1 MKKNML
7 RAVTARRMLPLVLLA
22 GILGPAGGLAA
33 EVVEV
38 AEAAGAVRPPA
49 AGESPPGDLAFKKA
63 TPGVTPFISFAK
75 FAGGASIAR
84 TASVSYK
91 IAPAPGAQAKAV
103 KVRYAMSWLQAH
115 GRVLKD
121 GSLVLPVFGL
131 YANRVND
138 VAVTFVFDDGTKQDL
153 PIQIATAPYTDP
165 HGLYDHPQIVQPLDP
180 GVALAY
186 SYIYIKASKS
196 TPVILD
202 TDARIRWVATGIDD
216 SFSSAF
222 LDNGFTIGS
231 HDGPIV
237 YRLELDGTRTKAR
250 IESPTIEHFQ
260 HNITPGR
267 EARLGGVDTLI
278 DGVENIQS
286 TVIEVADDGTLLRT
300 WDFAQILG
308 DYMRAHGDDPSGFVR
323 PGDNWLHI
331 NSQIY
336 DPSDDTLVISSREQF
351 VLKIGYDSRDIV
363 WILGDPTKYW
373 NTFPSLRAKGLAI
386 GPKGAYVP
394 IGQHDIKFD
403 PQGDLLMFNNGMPTM
418 NLPPGAPPGQSR
430 KFSVVSAYRIDATQ
444 MQAMET
450 ERYRHQK
457 TLLSRVC
464 GSATEVL
471 LDAGGGTQLIDYAA
485 AAGDTEMHLVGL
497 GADGRMAFEY
507 VYPTNDCGTGWNAQP
522 IPFDGMDFE

>member
-1 MKKNML
+1 MKKIAL
-7 RAVTARRMLPLVLLA
+7 QAFAGRWLLPLALLA
-22 GILGPAGGLAA
+22 GTLGSAAAQGPGAGGPARAPG
-33 EVVEV
+33 VD
-38 AEAAGAVRPPA
+38 EAPT
-49 AGESPPGDLAFKKA
+49 GDLAFKKA

-91 IAPAPGAQAKAV
+91 IAQAPGAHAKAV
-103 KVRYAMSWLQAH
+103 KVRYSMAWLQAH
-115 GRVLKD
+115 GRILKD

-131 YANRVND
+131 YANYVND
-138 VAVTFVFDDGTKQDL
+138 VAVTFAFDDGTKQDL

-165 HGLYDHPQIVQPLDP
+165 LGLYDHPQLLRPRDP
-180 GVALAY
+180 AVALAY
-186 SYIYIKASKS
+186 SYIYLKAAKT
-196 TPVILD
+196 TPVIVD
-202 TDARIRWVATGIDD
+202 TDAQIRWVGTGIDD

-231 HDGPIV
+231 HDGPLV
-237 YRLELDGTRTKAR
+237 YRLELDGSHTKAR
-250 IESPTIEHFQ
+250 IQSQTIEHFQ

-286 TVIEVADDGTLLRT
+286 TVIEMTDDGTLLHT
-300 WDFAQILG
+300 WDFAQILA
-308 DYMRAHGDDPSGFVR
+308 DYMRAHGDDPSEFVR
-323 PGDNWLHI
+323 PGENWLHI

-336 DPSDDTLVISSREQF
+336 DPSDNTLIISSREQF

-373 NTFPSLRAKGLAI
+373 YTFPSLRAKGLVFE
-386 GPKGAYVP
+386 PKGAYVP

-418 NLPPGAPPGQSR
+418 KLPAGAPHGQSR
-430 KFSVVSAYRIDATQ
+430 KFSVVSAYRIDPVNMTAT
-444 MQAMET
+444 ET
-450 ERYRHQK
+450 ERYKHQK
-457 TLLSRVC
+457 TILSRVC
-464 GSATEVL
+464 SSATEVL
-471 LDAGGGTQLIDYAA
+471 LDDGGGTQLIDYAA
-485 AAGDTEMHLVGL
+485 AADDTEMHLVGL
-497 GADGRMAFEY
+497 GADGSMAFEY